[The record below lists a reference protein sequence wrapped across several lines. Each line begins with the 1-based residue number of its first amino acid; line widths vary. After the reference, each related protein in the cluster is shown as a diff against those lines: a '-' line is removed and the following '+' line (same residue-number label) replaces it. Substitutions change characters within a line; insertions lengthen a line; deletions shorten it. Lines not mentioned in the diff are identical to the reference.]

1 MSWLIDNGLN
11 VISLIFGTGGIG
23 YALITR
29 AMNKRKYEQELKQSQ
44 TEIDAKE
51 DDFWKKRY
59 DVLQA
64 EVDNKDN
71 WWKARYD
78 TLYSEY
84 QNERKLS
91 NEIVKSFRAELN
103 EMRTDYEKQRELE
116 KMKYDKLMEQYHS
129 FEEESKKR
137 ETEYKRRISQLEKL
151 VESYEKRLNNKNND
165 DAD

>member
-1 MSWLIDNGLN
+1 MGWLADNGLEI
-11 VISLIFGTGGIG
+11 ISLVFGTSGIG
-23 YALITR
+23 YTLITR
-29 AMNKRKYEQELKQSQ
+29 AMNKKKYEQELKQSQ

-64 EVDNKDN
+64 EVDNKDS
-71 WWKARYD
+71 WWKERYD
-78 TLYSEY
+78 ALYAEY

-91 NEIVKSFRAELN
+91 NEIVKSFRTELN

-116 KMKYDKLMEQYHS
+116 KMKYDKLMEQYRS

-137 ETEYKRRISQLEKL
+137 ETEYKQRISQLEKL
-151 VESYEKRLNNKNND
+151 VESYEKRLSKD
-165 DAD
+165 DGNAE

>member
-1 MSWLIDNGLN
+1 MGWLADNGLEI
-11 VISLIFGTGGIG
+11 ISLVFGTSGIG

-29 AMNKRKYEQELKQSQ
+29 VMNKKKYEQELKQSQ

-59 DVLQA
+59 NVLQA
-64 EVDNKDN
+64 EVDNKDS
-71 WWKARYD
+71 WWKERYD
-78 TLYSEY
+78 ALYAEY

-91 NEIVKSFRAELN
+91 NEIVKSFRTELN

-116 KMKYDKLMEQYHS
+116 KMKYDKLMEQYRS

-137 ETEYKRRISQLEKL
+137 ETEYKQRISQLEKL
-151 VESYEKRLNNKNND
+151 VESYEKRLNKD
-165 DAD
+165 DDNAE

>member
-1 MSWLIDNGLN
+1 MSWFTDNAFEI
-11 VISLIFGTGGIG
+11 ISLFFGTSGIG
-23 YALITR
+23 YAVITR
-29 AMNKRKYEQELKQSQ
+29 MMNKRKYEQELKQSQ

-64 EVDNKDN
+64 EVDNKDS
-71 WWKARYD
+71 WWKERYD
-78 TLYSEY
+78 TLYAEY

-91 NEIVKSFRAELN
+91 NEIVKSFRTELN

-116 KMKYDKLMEQYHS
+116 KMKYDKLMEQYRS

-137 ETEYKRRISQLEKL
+137 ETEYKQRISQLEKL
-151 VESYEKRLNNKNND
+151 VESYEKRLSKD
-165 DAD
+165 DDKAE

>member
-1 MSWLIDNGLN
+1 MGWLADNGLEI
-11 VISLIFGTGGIG
+11 ISLVFGTSGIG

-29 AMNKRKYEQELKQSQ
+29 VMNKKKYEQELKQSQ
-44 TEIDAKE
+44 TEIDAEE

-64 EVDNKDN
+64 EVDNKDS
-71 WWKARYD
+71 WWKERYD
-78 TLYSEY
+78 ALYAEY

-91 NEIVKSFRAELN
+91 NEIVKSFRTELN

-116 KMKYDKLMEQYHS
+116 KMKYDKLMEQYRS

-137 ETEYKRRISQLEKL
+137 ETEYKQRISQLEKL
-151 VESYEKRLNNKNND
+151 VESYEKRLSKD
-165 DAD
+165 DVNAE